1 MFARYQEDL
10 IYDVGLHKG
19 EDSEFYLKKGFRVVA
34 IEALPAL
41 ARIAAERLRSYLG
54 SGQLT
59 ILNVAIAE
67 KDGPL
72 SFFENQGHSFWGTT
86 YPEWVNRN
94 QRLGHGSNEI
104 TVEGMNFSKI
114 LSLYGIPYYLKVD
127 IEGADIL
134 CLQGLK
140 TFESRPK
147 DVSIESS
154 KTSWRALRNEFAVL
168 KALGYSRFKVVP
180 QHATVSQRCPC
191 PAREGR
197 YVDYHFEDGASGL
210 FGEEAPGEWMPEAEA
225 VRTYRPIFLRYKLF
239 DDEGIARH
247 YALAKRVMRRI
258 GRAVGSYPVGWYDT
272 HATN

>member
-1 MFARYQEDL
+1 MSANYKEDL

-41 ARIAAERLRSYLG
+41 AHIAGDRLRPYLG

-72 SFFENQGHSFWGTT
+72 SFFENPGQSVWGTAYT
-86 YPEWVNRN
+86 EWADRN
-94 QRLGHGSNEI
+94 QRLGQSSIET

-114 LSLYGIPYYLKVD
+114 LSHYGIPYYLKVD

-134 CLQGLK
+134 CLQALK
-140 TFESRPK
+140 HFESRPK
-147 DVSIESS
+147 YVSIESS
-154 KTSWRALRNEFAVL
+154 KTSWKDLRNEFALL
-168 KALGYSRFKVVP
+168 KVLGYSRFKVVP
-180 QHATVSQRCPC
+180 QHAIVLQDCPC

-197 YVDYHFEDGASGL
+197 YVDHHFEEGASGL
-210 FGEEAPGEWMPEAEA
+210 FGEEAPGEWMVEAEA
-225 VRTYRPIFLRYKLF
+225 VRTYRSIFLRYRLF
-239 DDEGIARH
+239 DDEGIARR
-247 YALAKRVMRRI
+247 YALAKRFMRRI
-258 GRAVGSYPVGWYDT
+258 GRAAGCYPVGWYDT
-272 HATN
+272 HATA